1 VSAFEPESDNEL
13 QRLRD
18 EELIAYIARARDHG
32 DLEAAGRGLAI
43 LVFGHWSNVERRVR
57 MKVPDAHVE
66 DVTGAII
73 VSAIQSAFSGMSVG
87 EFVKWLARIT
97 QRRIADFHRKPR
109 VDVVALAGG
118 EDDEDGPRERQLEG
132 ASEEG
137 YVELRDAIERVL
149 DRLSARDQ
157 QVIELRIFEDLL
169 SAEVAE
175 RLGLTV
181 ANVDKIVSRFRR
193 ALRRALDDDG
203 DTSS

>member
-1 VSAFEPESDNEL
+1 
-13 QRLRD
+13 
-18 EELIAYIARARDHG
+18 
-32 DLEAAGRGLAI
+32 
-43 LVFGHWSNVERRVR
+43 
-57 MKVPDAHVE
+57 M
-66 DVTGAII
+66 
-73 VSAIQSAFSGMSVG
+73 
-87 EFVKWLARIT
+87 
-97 QRRIADFHRKPR
+97 
-109 VDVVALAGG
+109 VALAGG

-137 YVELRDAIERVL
+137 YAELRDAIERVL

-193 ALRRALDDDG
+193 AVRKALGDDG